1 MVRVHLGPPV
11 PLEGIMKKFLLAAVA
26 VAAGYAAWLEI
37 ERNRQDRAV
46 WTEVTDPI
54 A

>member
-1 MVRVHLGPPV
+1 MVRVHLGPLV
-11 PLEGIMKKFLLAAVA
+11 TLEGIVKKFLLVTVA
-26 VAAGYAAWLEI
+26 VVAGYAAWLEI

-46 WTEVTDPI
+46 WTEVTDRI